1 MWLVAWIKKWGVR
14 LGLLGE
20 QGAESIHAYF
30 NLLKGNYS
38 SMPDGLQRMKQMMVE
53 HHLYVAPANTTARP
67 PVAKKKLSAT
77 SEDEHCFYI
86 PSPWPSPFPFK
97 LMY

>member
-1 MWLVAWIKKWGVR
+1 MMELEPSRQLRSSTRDNRHPVKVNLNFFTR
-14 LGLLGE
+14 L
-20 QGAESIHAYF
+20 Y
-30 NLLKGNYS
+30 
-38 SMPDGLQRMKQMMVE
+38 DR
-53 HHLYVAPANTTARP
+53 LYVAPANTTARP